1 MSLNP
6 FQCPPHHTEYISRQ
20 LVFILGKISFIP
32 SRPDKDKQWID
43 SISGTK
49 IHLYLHPHIHICPKK
64 QKKQKK
70 KNHGTGDNH
79 IIFANIGKYHRIM
92 FYMANITQS

>member
-1 MSLNP
+1 M
-6 FQCPPHHTEYISRQ
+6 
-20 LVFILGKISFIP
+20 
-32 SRPDKDKQWID
+32 
-43 SISGTK
+43 K